1 MERPEILLKST
12 QKHSAS
18 LPHLLDSSFRW
29 NDKDDP
35 PVIPGEQRETRNP
48 GASCFCLHA
57 EHHALWT
64 TRYDTAYSVCR
75 YVALSL
81 AGVVCLMIMP
91 TLALAH
97 GGMGPDEI
105 GPPIMTS
112 GLIGFVS
119 YWAVMLWP
127 SAKKKAD
134 QIVGVSGQDL
144 YAPRTGKRPKKRS
157 ARVKR
162 VPRLRKIEGS
172 GQFESDQHTRRKA
185 SDG

>member
-1 MERPEILLKST
+1 MTKLIQSEHTTLISPRMPSLVKSPFSPSVKGESTKRERF
-12 QKHSAS
+12 A
-18 LPHLLDSSFRW
+18 F
-29 NDKDDP
+29 
-35 PVIPGEQRETRNP
+35 
-48 GASCFCLHA
+48 
-57 EHHALWT
+57 
-64 TRYDTAYSVCR
+64 
-75 YVALSL
+75 SL
-81 AGVVCLMIMP
+81 AGFVCLMSIS

-127 SAKKKAD
+127 SARKNTD
-134 QIVGVSGQDL
+134 QTVGVNEQDL
-144 YAPRTGKRPKKRS
+144 YAPHTERRPKKRS

-162 VPRLRKIEGS
+162 VPRLRKIEGT
-172 GQFESDQHTRRKA
+172 GQFDSAQHPRRKA

>member
-1 MERPEILLKST
+1 MARPEILLKST
-12 QKHSAS
+12 WKHRVS
-18 LPHLLDSSFRW
+18 LPHLLDFSFRW
-29 NDKDDP
+29 NDEDDP

-64 TRYDTAYSVCR
+64 TRNETIYSACR

-81 AGVVCLMIMP
+81 AGVVCLMILP

-97 GGMGPDEI
+97 GGMGLDEI

-127 SAKKKAD
+127 SAKKNAD
-134 QIVGVSGQDL
+134 QTVGTNGRNLSL
-144 YAPRTGKRPKKRS
+144 PRTERRPQKRS
-157 ARVKR
+157 ARGKR
-162 VPRLRKIEGS
+162 IPRLRKIKGN
-172 GQFESDQHTRRKA
+172 GQSDSDQHTRKKA